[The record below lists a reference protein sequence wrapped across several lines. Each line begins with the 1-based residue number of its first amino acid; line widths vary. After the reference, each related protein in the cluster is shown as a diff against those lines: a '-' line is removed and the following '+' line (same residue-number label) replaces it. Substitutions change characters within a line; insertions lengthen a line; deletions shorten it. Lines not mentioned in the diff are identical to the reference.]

1 MPIEAKPEF
10 LEQQITHLR
19 QQLAKLPADSEAN
32 ETALIQY
39 KLAQTLDQLGQF
51 HLQSAAYQAAA
62 LSLEEALRLFEGLL
76 NQNNPHTGVL
86 LADFSLCCRHFG
98 RCLQEEDKQS
108 ELGLLLQR
116 ELRLWEK
123 LAGMEHFFTQSLM
136 QRFATWHQKQG
147 HYRIAEQLLG
157 QIVSFRERHQGPLA
171 SETAYSLERLAACYE
186 AQARYYHASASYRRA
201 LAIFEACLTNPYQD
215 SIELSHQINAIRRS
229 LARIQHSFPH
239 VGAWEQQLRDVS
251 SA

>member
-1 MPIEAKPEF
+1 MPIEAKPEL

-19 QQLAKLPADSEAN
+19 QQLAKLPGDSEAN

-62 LSLEEALRLFEGLL
+62 SLLEEALSLFEDLL
-76 NQNNPHTGVL
+76 NQNNPYTGVL

-108 ELGLLLQR
+108 ELGILLQR
-116 ELRLWEK
+116 ELRVWEK
-123 LAGMEHFFTQSLM
+123 QVGIEHFFTQSLM

-147 HYRIAEQLLG
+147 HYRIAEQLLR

-186 AQARYYHASASYRRA
+186 AQARYYQASASYRRA
-201 LAIFEACLTNPYQD
+201 LAIFEECLTNPYQD
-215 SIELSHQINAIRRS
+215 SIELSHQIKAIRSS
-229 LARIQHSFPH
+229 LARIQHCFPH
-239 VGAWEQQLRDVS
+239 AGACEQLRDAP